1 MQDAGYNYV
10 NIDDCWSLMDRD
22 ARTKRMVPDPAKF
35 PKGIKGTA
43 DTVHGMGLKL
53 GIYSSAGTKT
63 CAGYPAS
70 IDNEEIDAQ
79 TWADW
84 EVDCKFPLTL
94 KIQALNVS

>member
-1 MQDAGYNYV
+1 
-10 NIDDCWSLMDRD
+10 MDRD
-22 ARTKRMVPDPAKF
+22 PDSKRLVPDTARF

-43 DTVHGMGLKL
+43 DTIHDMGLKL

-70 IDNEEIDAQ
+70 IDHEEIDAQ

-84 EVDCKFPLTL
+84 EVDCECTKLPQGAETD
-94 KIQALNVS
+94 